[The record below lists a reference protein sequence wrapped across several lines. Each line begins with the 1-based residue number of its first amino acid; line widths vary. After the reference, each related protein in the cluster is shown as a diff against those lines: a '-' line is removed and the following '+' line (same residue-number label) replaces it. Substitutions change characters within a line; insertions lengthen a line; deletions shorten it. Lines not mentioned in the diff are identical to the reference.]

1 MRGRGV
7 RVGAGYGSRAPG
19 SRWGPEGGSHAGLLG
34 YGQGGYSA
42 EVVQGLGGSGQG
54 AGIVPEP
61 GVRVLVRALYQARF
75 GSECRNAAKAQGS
88 DPSTRIVLSRVWVR
102 VRE

>member
-34 YGQGGYSA
+34 YGKGGYSA
-42 EVVQGLGGSGQG
+42 EVVQGLG
-54 AGIVPEP
+54 
-61 GVRVLVRALYQARF
+61 VL
-75 GSECRNAAKAQGS
+75 G
-88 DPSTRIVLSRVWVR
+88 R
-102 VRE
+102 VRESCQSPGFGS